1 MQDDIRDWT
10 SAASNLLVAVGSR
23 LPDVVRPYTQYF
35 FVRLSLFRCGD
46 KLGLWIMKHYFSPLD
61 ESVAAV
67 VHLVDVGFGMH
78 DLSMSHVNKQ
88 TCVWIMSYS

>member
-1 MQDDIRDWT
+1 
-10 SAASNLLVAVGSR
+10 
-23 LPDVVRPYTQYF
+23 
-35 FVRLSLFRCGD
+35 
-46 KLGLWIMKHYFSPLD
+46 MKHYFSPLD